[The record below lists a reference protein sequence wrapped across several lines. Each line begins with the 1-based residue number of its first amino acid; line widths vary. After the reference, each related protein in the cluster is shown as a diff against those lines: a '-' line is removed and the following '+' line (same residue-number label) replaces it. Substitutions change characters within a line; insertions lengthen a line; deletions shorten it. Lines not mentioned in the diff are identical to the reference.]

1 MVEMSKAKWGAE
13 GTGNHCKYDS
23 KAEVKKAKTKKAKQ
37 YNDNGG
43 NEE

>member
-1 MVEMSKAKWGAE
+1 MSKAKWGAE

-23 KAEVKKAKTKKAKQ
+23 KAEVKKAKQ